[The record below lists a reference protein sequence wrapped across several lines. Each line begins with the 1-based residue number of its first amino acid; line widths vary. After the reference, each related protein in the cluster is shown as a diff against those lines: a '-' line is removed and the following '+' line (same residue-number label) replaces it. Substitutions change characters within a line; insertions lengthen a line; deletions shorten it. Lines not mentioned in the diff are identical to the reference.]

1 MTVALPGNVSLFWT
15 IQAVLSGPHDK
26 LGLSLLIASTISVS
40 VNTTVSRTL
49 VNYILG
55 TRWDFT
61 IINNT
66 SCSIEI
72 IKHICFHRVGC
83 NYCAIA
89 VKQCTDGCLVLNTT
103 VNMFVKFSQVVRAYN
118 NDALDVLCAQLTR
131 NLFEIAKFLFHA
143 GQMAWQYSSGTR

>member
-1 MTVALPGNVSLFWT
+1 
-15 IQAVLSGPHDK
+15 VLSGPHDK

-49 VNYILG
+49 VNSILG
-55 TRWDFT
+55 QDEILPSSTT
-61 IINNT
+61 LVC
-66 SCSIEI
+66 CSIEI

-89 VKQCTDGCLVLNTT
+89 VKQCTDRCLVLNTT

-131 NLFEIAKFLFHA
+131 DLFEIAKFLFHA
-143 GQMAWQYSSGTR
+143 GQMA